1 MENDKDDELKILEYQ
16 WTSNVIEKSKFH
28 GIEKKNLVEAI
39 IVSAT
44 VTLFIVAIPFT
55 NIVKGMSAA
64 VIVPVLFLVF
74 VKGYKN
80 RSIFQFIRDELKFKH
95 RRRVSHLR
103 GPEYKRKEKKQFESY
118 EEFGF
123 IESVIAKSKQRLDD
137 FIEKYDTNNSSQN
150 S

>member
-64 VIVPVLFLVF
+64 VIVPVLFVVF

-103 GPEYKRKEKKQFESY
+103 GPESY

-123 IESVIAKSKQRLDD
+123 IESIITKSKQRLDD

>member
-1 MENDKDDELKILEYQ
+1 M
-16 WTSNVIEKSKFH
+16 
-28 GIEKKNLVEAI
+28 EAI
-39 IVSAT
+39 VVSAT
-44 VTLFIVAIPFT
+44 VALFIVAIPFT
-55 NIVKGMSAA
+55 NIVKGMSAV
-64 VIVPVLFLVF
+64 VIVPVLFVVF

-103 GPEYKRKEKKQFESY
+103 GPEYRRKEKKQFESY

>member
-55 NIVKGMSAA
+55 NIVKGMFAA
-64 VIVPVLFLVF
+64 VIVPVLFVVS

-123 IESVIAKSKQRLDD
+123 IESIIAKSKQRLDD
-137 FIEKYDTNNSSQN
+137 FLEKYDTNNSSQN

>member
-1 MENDKDDELKILEYQ
+1 MFGIDPDDIAIEGESTCYIDLQEQMLNQMKAQCRDEFDRKR
-16 WTSNVIEKSKFH
+16 VIF
-28 GIEKKNLVEAI
+28 
-39 IVSAT
+39 
-44 VTLFIVAIPFT
+44 
-55 NIVKGMSAA
+55 
-64 VIVPVLFLVF
+64 
-74 VKGYKN
+74 
-80 RSIFQFIRDELKFKH
+80 DELKFKH

>member
-1 MENDKDDELKILEYQ
+1 MENDNDDELKILEYQ

-64 VIVPVLFLVF
+64 VIVPVLFVVF

-80 RSIFQFIRDELKFKH
+80 RSIFQLSLIH
-95 RRRVSHLR
+95 
-103 GPEYKRKEKKQFESY
+103 
-118 EEFGF
+118 
-123 IESVIAKSKQRLDD
+123 I
-137 FIEKYDTNNSSQN
+137 
-150 S
+150 